1 MPAPTPTLLIRDIL
15 LLRRAGFNITEIV
28 QRTGRV
34 RKVVGDIVHL
44 RTESAQRVA
53 KSLDELSGPTLSRE
67 LARVV
72 AMPPAQAPIKDT
84 TGTAASKQPARP
96 VVVPPNLDAADPIK
110 AALAQVRED
119 RSSRRRRKGR

>member
-15 LLRRAGFNITEIV
+15 LLRRAGFNIAEIV
-28 QRTGRV
+28 ERTGRV

-44 RTESAQRVA
+44 RTQSAQRVA

-72 AMPPAQAPIKDT
+72 AMPPARAPVEDT
-84 TGTAASKQPARP
+84 NGKAAPKQPARP
-96 VVVPPNLDAADPIK
+96 IIEPPSIFDAPSNKMDK
-110 AALAQVRED
+110 GKRK
-119 RSSRRRRKGR
+119 RRR